1 MAKLKSPLV
10 AKYKYPL
17 LAVIQFVVGLP
28 PVRVLASRMR

>member
-10 AKYKYPL
+10 AKWKSPL
-17 LAVIQFVVGLP
+17 LAVDQLVVGCP